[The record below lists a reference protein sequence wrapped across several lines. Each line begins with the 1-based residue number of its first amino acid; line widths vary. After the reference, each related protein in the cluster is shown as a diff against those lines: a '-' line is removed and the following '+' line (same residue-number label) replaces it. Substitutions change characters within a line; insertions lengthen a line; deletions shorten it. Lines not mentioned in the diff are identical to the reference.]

1 MYMFGIDAFSDRA
14 FAGNPAVVC
23 LLATE
28 ADSGWMQQVAAE
40 FGVSETAFVVTQQGG
55 FGLRWFTP
63 QVEVE
68 LCGHATLAA
77 AHVLWYSTGQVTGYN
92 KIKFFTASGVLQA
105 ARVRDADGSEQIEL
119 DFPAEAPEPCELDA
133 RFLRAL
139 GIERA
144 RYIGRNRH
152 DYILELDHEQ
162 QLRELKP
169 QFSVLRELPARGVI
183 VTAVSDSREQY
194 DFVSRFFAPGA
205 GIDEDPVTG
214 SAHCCLG
221 PYWQQKLGGSEL
233 LGYQASERGGYV
245 MTRPVLDR
253 VFLRGKATQ
262 IWRGEYSA

>member
-1 MYMFGIDAFSDRA
+1 MYMFGIDAFTDRA
-14 FAGNPAVVC
+14 FSGNPAVVC

-28 ADSGWMQQVAAE
+28 ADPHWMQQVAAE
-40 FGVSETAFVVTQQGG
+40 FGVSETAFVVTRQGG

-63 QVEVE
+63 EVEVD

-119 DFPAEAPEPCELDA
+119 EFPAEAPEPCELDP
-133 RFLRAL
+133 RFLQAI
-139 GIERA
+139 GVDRA
-144 RYIGRNRH
+144 RYIGKNRL

-162 QLRELKP
+162 QVRELNP
-169 QFSVLRELPARGVI
+169 DFGALRNLPARGI
-183 VTAVSDSREQY
+183 ITTAVSDSREQY

-221 PYWQQKLGGSEL
+221 PYWQQKLGGAEL
-233 LGYQASERGGYV
+233 LGYQASKRGGFV
-245 MTRPVLDR
+245 AVRPVLDK
-253 VFLRGKATQ
+253 VFLRGTATQ
-262 IWRGEYSA
+262 IWRGELSA

>member
-1 MYMFGIDAFSDRA
+1 MYMFGIDAFTDRP
-14 FAGNPAVVC
+14 FTGNPAVVC

-28 ADSGWMQQVAAE
+28 ADPDWMQRVAAE
-40 FGVSETAFVVTQQGG
+40 FGVSETAFVVTQKGG

-63 QVEVE
+63 EVEVE

-77 AHVLWYSTGQVTGYN
+77 AYALWYSTGQVTGYN
-92 KIKFFTASGVLQA
+92 KIKFFTASGTLQA
-105 ARVRDADGSEQIEL
+105 ARVRDLDGSEQIEL
-119 DFPAEAPEPCELDA
+119 DFPAEAPEPCELEA
-133 RFLRAL
+133 RFLRAV
-139 GIERA
+139 GVERA
-144 RYIGRNRH
+144 RYIGRNRL

-169 QFSVLRELPARGVI
+169 EFAVLCDLPARGII
-183 VTAVSDSREQY
+183 VTALSDSREQY

-205 GIDEDPVTG
+205 GIAEDPVTG

-233 LGYQASERGGYV
+233 RGYQASARGGLV
-245 MTRPVLDR
+245 TTRPMLDR

-262 IWRGEYSA
+262 IWRGEFSA